1 MPPRSPVAPGGGARA
16 PTRRGLGGP
25 RRRRKVGGPVC
36 PAAVCLLLVGA
47 AALSPAFVT
56 ASFPLTL
63 LCVSVPHPPPPPC
76 IMHTGAF
83 QRIQDILLNCLGVGM
98 AISSRSRRTRSVFHK
113 LQKRN

>member
-1 MPPRSPVAPGGGARA
+1 MPPRSPAAPGGGARA

-36 PAAVCLLLVGA
+36 PAAVWLLLVGA
-47 AALSPAFVT
+47 AALSPAFVA
-56 ASFPLTL
+56 ASCPLTL
-63 LCVSVPHPPPPPC
+63 LCVSVPPTPC

-98 AISSRSRRTRSVFHK
+98 AISSRSRRTRSAFPK